1 MPAAATTF
9 PVRRLVVP
17 ITLLLLA
24 AFAPAARAA
33 DVVGIADQSA
43 GMFSNPFFEQLD
55 VRVSRLIVSYD
66 AVLRGTFEVADIDNW
81 MSEARRTDVEPLIAF
96 GHSRGCYDGARGRIV
111 RLERCRLPSV
121 ARYRQAVSR
130 FRRRYPDVRVY
141 TPWNE
146 VNHLSQPTANAPKR
160 AAEFYGVVR
169 RSCARC
175 RVLAADILD
184 QPGMARYLRSFR
196 RHVEGSPRLWGL
208 HNYQDTN
215 DFTTSGTRRM
225 LRLVPGEI
233 WLTETGGIVR
243 FGRRPYSLSRAARAT
258 RFMFGLAASNRRI
271 TRLYI
276 YNWTGVSRD
285 ERFDAGLTTPGGR
298 PRPAYYVVRRQLR
311 RRGGNPRPRVR
322 AVG

>member
-1 MPAAATTF
+1 MRATTYA
-9 PVRRLVVP
+9 VRVLV
-17 ITLLLLA
+17 TLLTLLVCA
-24 AFAPAARAA
+24 TAAPAARAA

-66 AVLRGTFEVADIDNW
+66 AVLRGTFEVADVDDW

-96 GHSRGCYDGARGRIV
+96 GHSRGCYDGTRRRIL
-111 RLERCRLPSV
+111 RIPRCGLPSV
-121 ARYRQAVSR
+121 ARYRQAVSS

-141 TPWNE
+141 SPWNE
-146 VNHLSQPTANAPKR
+146 VNHVSQPTSDAPKR

-169 RSCARC
+169 RSCNRC
-175 RVLAADILD
+175 RVVAADILD
-184 QPGMARYLRSFR
+184 QPGMASYLRSFR
-196 RHVEGSPRLWGL
+196 RHVKGSPRLWGL

-215 DFTTSGTRRM
+215 DFESAGTRRM

-243 FGRRPYSLSRAARAT
+243 FGRRPFDLRRAARAT
-258 RFMFGLAASNRRI
+258 RYMFELAASNRRI

-276 YNWTGVSRD
+276 YNWTGVNRD
-285 ERFDAGLTTPGGR
+285 ERFDAGLTTPSGR
-298 PRPAYYVVRRQLR
+298 PRPAYHVVRQQLK
-311 RRGGNPRPRVR
+311 RRGGNPRPRAR
-322 AVG
+322 